1 MKLQSFHDQSSGE
14 RGSFGTVCHIPMCPA
29 FCDRTREVLI
39 GACKELGLEVHDKGT
54 MVTVEG
60 PRFSSL
66 AESKA
71 FRSWGCDVVNM
82 TTVPEVGSR
91 LSSIL
96 YRGVPKYPIE
106 RLPLASPCMQLI
118 GATLPGARYK
128 CTSLCLEKKFQK
140 SIISLAWR

>member
-1 MKLQSFHDQSSGE
+1 
-14 RGSFGTVCHIPMCPA
+14 MCPA

-39 GACKELGLEVHDKGT
+39 GACRDLGLEVHDKGT

-82 TTVPEVGSR
+82 TTVPEVGIG
-91 LSSIL
+91 LSIL
-96 YRGVPKYPIE
+96 TYRTVSKTRTKG
-106 RLPLASPCMQLI
+106 CQ
-118 GATLPGARYK
+118 LPGNSFKRNSIARGK
-128 CTSLCLEKKFQK
+128 VQVQK
-140 SIISLAWR
+140 PLNF

>member
-1 MKLQSFHDQSSGE
+1 
-14 RGSFGTVCHIPMCPA
+14 MCPS

-39 GACKELGLEVHDKGT
+39 GACKDLGLEVHDKGT

-82 TTVPEVGSR
+82 TTVPEVGIR
-91 LSSIL
+91 L
-96 YRGVPKYPIE
+96 GVLTYK
-106 RLPLASPCMQLI
+106 
-118 GATLPGARYK
+118 LPGGTTTYK
-128 CTSLCLEKKFQK
+128 CKSL
-140 SIISLAWR
+140 